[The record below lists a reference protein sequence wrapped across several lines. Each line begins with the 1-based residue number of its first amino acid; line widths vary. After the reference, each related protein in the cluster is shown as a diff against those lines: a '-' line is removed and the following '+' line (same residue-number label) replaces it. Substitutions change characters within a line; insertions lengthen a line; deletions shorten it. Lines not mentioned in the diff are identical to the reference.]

1 MSHPTRIRLRKS
13 YCNNQLN
20 ELIYCKVQWIATYVG
35 PYFLFECMKMRPATQ
50 PFTDSFLKFT
60 FMKNEFK
67 HIFTRN
73 FQVRAHFATKTKCN
87 QYGLLVQTVY
97 LDMNQKQLHGGKDT
111 APWAESTSYQ
121 KISWYIKIW
130 QGACMCLE
138 DLLALKGWRIPQSH
152 LSSEWEST
160 SVDSYPYNN

>member
-1 MSHPTRIRLRKS
+1 MQSSVNS
-13 YCNNQLN
+13 YICRPLFSIWVYEN
-20 ELIYCKVQWIATYVG
+20 EACYST
-35 PYFLFECMKMRPATQ
+35 FH
-50 PFTDSFLKFT
+50 SFLKFT

-130 QGACMCLE
+130 QCACMCLE
-138 DLLALKGWRIPQSH
+138 DLLTLKGWRIPQSH